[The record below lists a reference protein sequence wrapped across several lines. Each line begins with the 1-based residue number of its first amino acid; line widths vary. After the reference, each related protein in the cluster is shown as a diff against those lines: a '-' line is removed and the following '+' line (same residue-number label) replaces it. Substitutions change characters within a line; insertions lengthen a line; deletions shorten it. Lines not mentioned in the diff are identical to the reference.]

1 MQIGQTSRSSLQAK
15 DQGGKWQDVK
25 GRHIDVHDA
34 YAHATNLI
42 LGGVDEV
49 RITTIV
55 EMEAVGRRRRQEKQG
70 ELEGKG

>member
-1 MQIGQTSRSSLQAK
+1 MQIGETSKSSLQVK
-15 DQGGKWQDVK
+15 DQAGKWQEVK

-34 YAHATNLI
+34 HAHATNLI

-55 EMEAVGRRRRQEKQG
+55 ELQAVGRRRRKKG
-70 ELEGKG
+70 E